1 MLRSGEIRLSD
12 EDVETLRKAK
22 DAYKGNY
29 SCASEKIE
37 KILIE
42 ASRWLLEAFLEEY
55 RSRTKTSSYTIPL
68 NVLKD
73 WMTESQPQSGTT
85 KEVLKP
91 KGKKL
96 YLQNE
101 SDFKGFENKKKRE
114 YITQNK
120 INTPRIEDINDN
132 SIHLTFDE
140 VLNFLLDS
148 SILKVIGIS
157 GDSLRFCTEKKYGLG
172 KKGQRTAKQSYIVQ
186 AYCEVLRRD
195 FESLQCCQNHHQNLK
210 NQRTNNG
217 KIYDILTEFNYT
229 NLVKFTSS
237 IAAKPLREGSIYIP
251 PCPHTYRFWCLHRLH
266 KQLFITNNLNVK
278 HIVFKFQGDGQEEW
292 DSYSLH
298 EHFLNNSGGIK
309 NLKTNNFC
317 LIFEG
322 IDCADFSR
330 LKDIDSF
337 WQNLIT
343 NARKIQ
349 NSPILGFLLM
359 IWLDYGKSNDWRDKD
374 KLSEFPIHRLQI
386 DSCFEQ
392 RSFQEIIPTFAQQL
406 QLGCDLQ
413 DETTDLFKSTLQQLW
428 ENSDH
433 GNIEDTLKAFYQQF
447 QGQLPRENRWLKYP

>member
-22 DAYKGNY
+22 DAYEGDY

-55 RSRTKTSSYTIPL
+55 RSQTKTSSYTIPL
-68 NVLKD
+68 NVLKA
-73 WMTESQPQSGTT
+73 WMTSSPQSGTT

-120 INTPRIEDINDN
+120 INTTRIEDINDN
-132 SIHLTFDE
+132 SIHLTLADM
-140 VLNFLLDS
+140 NYLLDS

-157 GDSLRFCTEKKYGLG
+157 GDSLRFCTEKEYGIG
-172 KKGQRTAKQSYIVQ
+172 KKGQRTSKQSYIVQ
-186 AYCEVLRRD
+186 AYCEVLGLD
-195 FESLQCCQNHHQNLK
+195 FESLECCKIHHQNLK

-266 KQLFITNNLNVK
+266 KQLFITNNLPVK
-278 HIVFKFQGDGQEEW
+278 PIVFKFQGDGQEEW
-292 DSYSLH
+292 DSYGLH
-298 EHFLNNSGGIK
+298 EHFFNNSGGIK
-309 NLKTNNFC
+309 NLKANNFC

-349 NSPILGFLLM
+349 NSPIKGFLLM
-359 IWLDYGKSNDWRDKD
+359 IWLDYGEGNDWRDKD
-374 KLSEFPIHRLQI
+374 KLSEFTIHRLQI
-386 DSCFEQ
+386 DSCFEK

-413 DETTDLFKSTLQQLW
+413 DETTELFKSTLQELW
-428 ENSDH
+428 QNSNE

-447 QGQLPRENRWLKYP
+447 QVKLSDAKKWLNYP

>member
-1 MLRSGEIRLSD
+1 MLRSGEIRLWD

-29 SCASEKIE
+29 SCASEKTE
-37 KILIE
+37 QILIE

-55 RSRTKTSSYTIPL
+55 RSQTETSSYTIPL
-68 NVLKD
+68 NVLKA
-73 WMTESQPQSGTT
+73 WMTPSPQSGTT
-85 KEVLKP
+85 KDVLKTN
-91 KGKKL
+91 GKKL

-101 SDFKGFENKKKRE
+101 SDFKKFEHQKKSE
-114 YITQNK
+114 Y
-120 INTPRIEDINDN
+120 RIEDINDN
-132 SIHLTFDE
+132 SIHLTLEDI
-140 VLNFLLDS
+140 NGLLDS

-172 KKGQRTAKQSYIVQ
+172 KKGRTSKQSYIVQ
-186 AYCEVLRRD
+186 AYCEVLGLD
-195 FESLQCCQNHHQNLK
+195 FDSLQCCQLHHQNPK
-210 NQRTNNG
+210 DQRTNNE
-217 KIYDILTEFNYT
+217 KIYRVLTKFNYN
-229 NLVKFTSS
+229 NLVNFTDK

-251 PCPHTYRFWCLHRLH
+251 PCPHQYRVLCLRRLE
-266 KQLFITNNLNVK
+266 KEILITNNLNVK
-278 HIVFKFQGDGQEEW
+278 PIVFKFQGDGQEEW
-292 DSYSLH
+292 DSYSLC
-298 EHFLNNSGGIK
+298 EHFLSNSGGIK

-349 NSPILGFLLM
+349 NSPIKGFLLM

-374 KLSEFPIHRLQI
+374 KLSELSPIHRLQI

-413 DETTDLFKSTLQQLW
+413 DETTDLFKSTLRELW
-428 ENSDH
+428 ENSNQ
-433 GNIEDTLKAFYQQF
+433 GNIEDTLNAFYKQF
-447 QGQLPRENRWLKYP
+447 KGQLPRENRWLNYP

>member
-1 MLRSGEIRLSD
+1 MLGSGEIRLSD

-29 SCASEKIE
+29 SCASEKTE
-37 KILIE
+37 QILIE

-55 RSRTKTSSYTIPL
+55 RSQTETSSYTIPL
-68 NVLKD
+68 NVLKA
-73 WMTESQPQSGTT
+73 WMTESQPQSGAT
-85 KEVLKP
+85 KEVLEP

-96 YLQNE
+96 YLQNK
-101 SDFKGFENKKKRE
+101 SDFKGFENQNKRE

-120 INTPRIEDINDN
+120 INTTRIEDINDN
-132 SIHLTFDE
+132 LIHLTFDE

-157 GDSLRFCTEKKYGLG
+157 GDSLRFCTEQKYGLG
-172 KKGQRTAKQSYIVQ
+172 KKGRTSKQSYIVQ
-186 AYCEVLRRD
+186 AYCEVLGLD
-195 FESLQCCQNHHQNLK
+195 FESLQCCQLHHQNPK
-210 NQRTNNG
+210 NQQTNNE
-217 KIYDILTEFNYT
+217 KIYRVLTKFNYT
-229 NLVKFTSS
+229 NLVNFISS

-251 PCPHTYRFWCLHRLH
+251 PYPHQYRVLCLRRLE
-266 KQLFITNNLNVK
+266 KEILITNNLPVK
-278 HIVFKFQGDGQEEW
+278 PIVFKFQGDGQEEW

-298 EHFLNNSGGIK
+298 EHFFNNSGGIK
-309 NLKTNNFC
+309 NLKANNFC

-337 WQNLIT
+337 WQNLT
-343 NARKIQ
+343 KKASKIP
-349 NSPILGFLLM
+349 NSPIPGFLLM
-359 IWLDYGKSNDWRDKD
+359 IWLDYGNSNDWRDKD
-374 KLSEFPIHRLQI
+374 KLSELSPIHRLQI

-413 DETTDLFKSTLQQLW
+413 DETTDLFKSTLQKLW
-428 ENSDH
+428 ENSNQGD
-433 GNIEDTLKAFYQQF
+433 IEKTLNAFYKQF
-447 QGQLPRENRWLKYP
+447 KGQLPRENRWLNYP

>member
-22 DAYKGNY
+22 DAYEGDY

-55 RSRTKTSSYTIPL
+55 RSQTKTSSYTIRL
-68 NVLKD
+68 NVLKA
-73 WMTESQPQSGTT
+73 WMTESQPKSRAT
-85 KEVLKP
+85 KEVLEP

-96 YLQNE
+96 YLQNK
-101 SDFKGFENKKKRE
+101 SDFKGFENEKKSE
-114 YITQNK
+114 Y
-120 INTPRIEDINDN
+120 RIEDINDN
-132 SIHLTFDE
+132 SIHLTLEDI
-140 VLNFLLDS
+140 NGLLDS

-172 KKGQRTAKQSYIVQ
+172 KKGRTSKQSYIVQ
-186 AYCEVLRRD
+186 AYCEVLGLD
-195 FESLQCCQNHHQNLK
+195 FDSLQCCQLHHQNPK
-210 NQRTNNG
+210 DQRTNNE
-217 KIYDILTEFNYT
+217 KIYRVLTKFNYT
-229 NLVKFTSS
+229 NLVNFTSS

-251 PCPHTYRFWCLHRLH
+251 PCPHQYRVLCLRRLE
-266 KQLFITNNLNVK
+266 KEILITNNLPVK
-278 HIVFKFQGDGQEEW
+278 PIVFKFQGDGQEEW
-292 DSYSLH
+292 DSYSLC
-298 EHFLNNSGGIK
+298 EHFLDNSGGIK
-309 NLKTNNFC
+309 NLKAHNFC

-322 IDCADFSR
+322 IDHADFCR
-330 LKDIDSF
+330 LKDIYSF

-343 NARKIQ
+343 NARKIS
-349 NSPILGFLLM
+349 NGPIKGFLLM

-428 ENSDH
+428 KNSDQ
-433 GNIEDTLKAFYQQF
+433 GKIEDTLKAFYQQF
-447 QGQLPRENRWLKYP
+447 QGQLSRENRWLNYP